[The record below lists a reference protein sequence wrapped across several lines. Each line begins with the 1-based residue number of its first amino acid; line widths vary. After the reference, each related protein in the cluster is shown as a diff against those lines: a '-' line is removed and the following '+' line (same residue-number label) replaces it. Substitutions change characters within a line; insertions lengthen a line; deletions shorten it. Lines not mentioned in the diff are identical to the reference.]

1 MGLDV
6 LKLPEDLQA
15 SLERQGLTDLPKLKH
30 AFHSRAEYMHD
41 LCRKHGL
48 RSVEVRRAV
57 DQAESYIE
65 STQLYGRGLK
75 PFLPWT
81 KRKAKPVAKP
91 TAVEESVAESVL
103 DSFKLAGVEG
113 PFIYGGFGDDGLST
127 VQPVANEALET
138 ESSLSDIELE
148 LAVAD
153 LETDISANLSTYTEK
168 GGLLGEIISVSE
180 AAEIVP
186 EELKKSGRKGKR
198 KAAAEAQLSD
208 SEDSSKS
215 ESD

>member
-81 KRKAKPVAKP
+81 KRKAKAVAKP
-91 TAVEESVAESVL
+91 AAVEESVAESVL
-103 DSFKLAGVEG
+103 DSFKLAGIEG
-113 PFIYGGFGDDGLST
+113 PFISGGFLPLVYETQASSAGP
-127 VQPVANEALET
+127 PV
-138 ESSLSDIELE
+138 IEP
-148 LAVAD
+148 VVTD
-153 LETDISANLSTYTEK
+153 LETDFSVSVPSIVEK

-180 AAEIVP
+180 AAEAVP
-186 EELKKSGRKGKR
+186 EESKKSGRKGKR
-198 KAAAEAQLSD
+198 KAAAEVQPSD
-208 SEDSSKS
+208 SEDSSKG